1 MLKMAFFGAAMF
13 ASAALPAQAAYTVT
27 LTEDGSGNVDAT
39 GSGTIDLT
47 GLSLSYITADPAL
60 IAPAGGY
67 INTGPES
74 SEPVDV
80 YTGFTG
86 PTSFGGGAGFTVAS
100 SGSGD
105 MVGIFGG
112 DQLAVPEG
120 YVSGNSLMDT
130 STYDNATF
138 ASLGVTPGTYAWTW
152 ETPGVVAD
160 DSFTLI
166 IPAAAVPEPSSFA
179 LLALPLGLVMLLA
192 EWQRQATRTRT
203 NHRAPAAALAMRL

>member
-1 MLKMAFFGAAMF
+1 MTRVKQLVGMPALGVALLLGAGR
-13 ASAALPAQAAYTVT
+13 AAPAQAAYTVT

-39 GSGTIDLT
+39 GSGTIDLS
-47 GLSLSYITADPAL
+47 GLSLSYSTTNPAL
-60 IAPAGGY
+60 IGPAGGY

-86 PTSFGGGAGFTVAS
+86 PTSFGGGGGFTVAS

-112 DQLAVPEG
+112 DQLAVPAG
-120 YVSGNSLMDT
+120 YLSGNPLSDM
-130 STYDNATF
+130 STYDNTTF
-138 ASLGVTPGTYAWTW
+138 SMLGVTPGTYVWTW
-152 ETPGVVAD
+152 EAPGAAGD

-166 IPAAAVPEPSSFA
+166 IPAAAVPEPSSIA

-192 EWQRQATRTRT
+192 ARQRPATGG
-203 NHRAPAAALAMRL
+203 L